1 MAEVAQKYNG
11 EKAPLMLDVEFV
23 SLIGDRSNNQDRAR
37 SFQDDSR
44 SLLVL
49 ADGMGGHADGAAA
62 AQCVIDQ
69 AEQLFDNS
77 RELQPV
83 VLMQRIALQA
93 HECIGQLNPALGDRD
108 QPRTTAVMLHL
119 QAQRAI
125 FAHTGDSRGYLI
137 RAGEVLYRTRDHS
150 VVEGMV
156 RRGELTDE
164 QARRHPLRNQV
175 SRCLGGL
182 SRPTPMEVTPCPPL
196 LPDDVLL
203 LCSDG
208 LWEPLSEEELCS
220 GRDLEE
226 LAEIAIERNA
236 GRADNTTALR
246 VRVPSV

>member
-11 EKAPLMLDVEFV
+11 ENAPLMLDVEFV
-23 SLIGDRSNNQDRAR
+23 SLIGDRNNNQDRAR

-49 ADGMGGHADGAAA
+49 ADGMGGHSDGAQA
-62 AQCVIDQ
+62 AQCVIDEAQ
-69 AEQLFDNS
+69 RLFQS
-77 RELQPV
+77 PEVLQPV
-83 VLMQRIALQA
+83 ALMQRIALQA
-93 HECIGQLNPALGDRD
+93 HESISQLNPELADRE

-119 QAQRAI
+119 QDHRAI

-137 RAGEVLYRTRDHS
+137 RAGRVLHRTRDHS
-150 VVEGMV
+150 VVEGMI
-156 RRGELTDE
+156 RRGELTE
-164 QARRHPLRNQV
+164 EEARRHPMRNQV

-182 SRPTPMEVTPCPPL
+182 GRPAPMEVTPCPPL
-196 LPDDVLL
+196 QPGDVLL

-226 LAEIAIERNA
+226 LAEIAVERNA
-236 GRADNTTALR
+236 LRADNTTALR
-246 VRVPSV
+246 VHIPAV

>member
-1 MAEVAQKYNG
+1 
-11 EKAPLMLDVEFV
+11 MLDVEFV

-44 SLLVL
+44 CLLVL

-69 AEQLFDNS
+69 ADLLFDKPDP
-77 RELQPV
+77 LQPV
-83 VLMQRIALQA
+83 ALMQRIALQA
-93 HECIGQLNPALGDRD
+93 HESIGQLNPELSDRE

-119 QAQRAI
+119 QDQRAI

-137 RAGEVLYRTRDHS
+137 RAGRVLYRTRDHS

-164 QARRHPLRNQV
+164 QARRHPMRNQV

-182 SRPTPMEVTPCPPL
+182 ARPTPMEVTPCPPL
-196 LPDDVLL
+196 QPGDVLL

-220 GRDLEE
+220 GRSLED
-226 LAEIAIERNA
+226 LAETAIERNA

-246 VRVPSV
+246 LRIPGV